1 MSCEWSVLKELETV
15 MGEDAKNEL
24 EKLGRPYPSQIHATL
39 LLTNPVYN
47 CVKEPM
53 QLT

>member
-24 EKLGRPYPSQIHATL
+24 EKLGKPHPSQIHATL